1 MSNERIDWSQVWFT
15 GPTRVFTPDE
25 MARAGNDAPSR
36 TFKVVLMGN
45 FGAPAL
51 AVLLFASEQN
61 TARLTALL
69 AGAAAIIWHGLM
81 AVWRQP
87 HRRRLMA
94 VSLVALATMVLFML
108 GLRWRMAPGP
118 DRVFMGEV
126 SAIITGLAVF
136 GYYGLAFYR
145 SQQIAARLRELDE
158 RERRTD
164 MARQLAQ
171 AQIQPHFLFNS
182 LASLQ
187 HWVQQKDDRAA
198 PLLDALTGFLRATL
212 PLFDRRMLTVGEE
225 AAAVHHYL
233 SVMQLRLG
241 ERLRWQLEI
250 GEDAG
255 AVALPPGL
263 LLTLVEN
270 ALEHGV
276 QRSLA
281 GADVHVSARR
291 DGERLVI
298 EVRDTGPGLAAQAV
312 DGVGLG
318 NARARL
324 AQVFGAHASLAIDND
339 PAGGCRARIECPAT
353 SIAPDTGPEGGKP
366 A

>member
-1 MSNERIDWSQVWFT
+1 MSNERIDWNQVWFT
-15 GPTRVFTPDE
+15 GPTRVFTSEE

-36 TFKVVLMGN
+36 TFKVVLMFN
-45 FGAPAL
+45 LLSPAL
-51 AVLLFASEQN
+51 AVLLSGSQEN
-61 TARLTALL
+61 TARLTALFV
-69 AGAAAIIWHGLM
+69 GAAVIIWRGLM

-87 HRRRLMA
+87 HRKRLMA
-94 VSLVALATMVLFML
+94 VSFVTLAIMALFMF

-118 DRVFMGEV
+118 ARISMGEV
-126 SAIITGLAVF
+126 TGIITGVAVF
-136 GYYGLAFYR
+136 SYYGLAFYR
-145 SQQIAARLRELDE
+145 SHQIAARLRELDE
-158 RERRTD
+158 RERRAD

-198 PLLDALTGFLRATL
+198 PMLDALMGFLRATL

-225 AAAVHHYL
+225 AAAVRHYL

-241 ERLRWQLEI
+241 ERLHWHVDVSE
-250 GEDAG
+250 GAG
-255 AVALPPGL
+255 AAALPPGL

-276 QRSLA
+276 QRSLG
-281 GADVHVSARR
+281 GASVRLSARR
-291 DGERLVI
+291 EGERLVI
-298 EVRDTGPGLAAQAV
+298 EVRDTGPGLAAHAA

-324 AQVFGAHASLAIDND
+324 AQAFGARAALTMAND
-339 PAGGCRARIECPAT
+339 PSGGCSARIECPAT
-353 SIAPDTGPEGGKP
+353 SIATHARPEGAAP
-366 A
+366 P

>member
-1 MSNERIDWSQVWFT
+1 MSNERIDWSQIWFT

-25 MARAGNDAPSR
+25 MARAGSDAPSR
-36 TFKVVLMGN
+36 TFKVALMGN
-45 FGAPAL
+45 LMAPAL
-51 AVLLFASEQN
+51 AVLFLASQEN
-61 TARLTALL
+61 TARLTALF

-81 AVWRQP
+81 TVWRQP
-87 HRRRLMA
+87 HRKHLMA
-94 VSLVALATMVLFML
+94 VSLVALAIMVLFML

-118 DRVFMGEV
+118 ARIFMGEV
-126 SAIITGLAVF
+126 TGIITGVAIF

-145 SQQIAARLRELDE
+145 SHQIAARLRELDE

-198 PLLDALTGFLRATL
+198 PLLDALMGFLRATL

-225 AAAVHHYL
+225 ASAVRHYL
-233 SVMQLRLG
+233 TVMQLRLG
-241 ERLRWQLEI
+241 ERLRWRLDISE
-250 GEDAG
+250 A
-255 AVALPPGL
+255 ASAAALPPGL

-276 QRSLA
+276 QRSLT
-281 GADVHVSARR
+281 GADVLVSAQRN
-291 DGERLVI
+291 GERLVI
-298 EVRDTGPGLAAQAV
+298 EVHDTGPGLSAQAA

-324 AQVFGAHASLAIDND
+324 AQVFGAHAALTVASD
-339 PAGGCRARIECPAT
+339 PSGGCRARIECPAT
-353 SIAPDTGPEGGKP
+353 TITPEASPGGVTTP
-366 A
+366 